1 MQYTEV
7 EQKYQVRDTA
17 ALKAALEE
25 RGAKPGPATRQVD
38 TYYNAPHRDFL
49 APDTISEWLRLRESD
64 YGDSIN
70 YKQWLPA
77 EAVIKTHCDEFETP
91 VEDIEALRRTL
102 QALNFTTMITVE
114 KVREEWTLP
123 GLVEVAFDTVT
134 GAGDFVEFEFKGE
147 AADAQAAITQ
157 LDAFIAD
164 LEVELGERINRGY
177 PHILLGRD
185 H

>member
-7 EQKYQVRDTA
+7 EQKYQVKDIA
-17 ALKAALEE
+17 ALKTALEK
-25 RGAKPGPATRQVD
+25 RAAKPGSTTRQVD

-49 APDTISEWLRLRESD
+49 APDTVSEWLRLRESD
-64 YGDSIN
+64 HGDSVN

-77 EAVIKTHCDEFETP
+77 GAVIKTHCDEFETP

-102 QALNFTTMITVE
+102 QALDFTILVTVE
-114 KVREEWTLP
+114 KVREEWVVP

-147 AADAQAAITQ
+147 AADAEAAIAQ
-157 LDAFIAD
+157 LDTFIASLD
-164 LEVELGERINRGY
+164 VELGERINRGY
-177 PHILLGRD
+177 PHILLGRE